1 MKVAVSVGGFALA
14 RLQERVRRLEQA
26 IHDTLVA
33 TDGRLAPGS
42 TGVPTSRG
50 LPRDAVNP
58 VRTPGHE

>member
-1 MKVAVSVGGFALA
+1 MKVAVNANGFSLS

-33 TDGRLAPGS
+33 TDARRGTFS
-42 TGVPTSRG
+42 TSVLTPRV

-58 VRTPGHE
+58 VRTSGHE